1 MEFKVR
7 NSSKEKDLEET
18 ARNALLQ
25 IEKKRYDNDLIDSGI
40 PKDRIYKLGI
50 AFDGKDVCIRTSL

>member
-7 NSSKEKDLEET
+7 NASKEKDLEET

-25 IEKKRYDNDLIDSGI
+25 IEKKDMIM
-40 PKDRIYKLGI
+40 
-50 AFDGKDVCIRTSL
+50 T